1 MWYGLYAYA
10 RLRDTDD
17 HSSVAYVSLALG
29 IAFARLGRPQEAIDW
44 LQNSAATYRRIED
57 TDGLVTSLNN
67 LGLVHKNLREWREA
81 TRFLE
86 QALEIDE
93 RKGLFGPMRAH
104 HQNLGLIRYRLG
116 QWDLAE
122 EHFRQSLRI
131 SRQVSHEAGEAGAEL
146 ALGML
151 ARRRRQFDRAEELY
165 RHALELAN
173 NSGARREAELA
184 GEFLA

>member
-1 MWYGLYAYA
+1 
-10 RLRDTDD
+10 
-17 HSSVAYVSLALG
+17 
-29 IAFARLGRPQEAIDW
+29 
-44 LQNSAATYRRIED
+44 AATFRRIED
-57 TDGLVTSLNN
+57 ADGLVNALNS

-93 RKGLFGPMRAH
+93 RKGLFARMRSH

-116 QWDLAE
+116 QWELAD

-131 SRQVSHEAGEAGAEL
+131 CREISHAAGEASALL

-151 ARRRRQFDRAEELY
+151 ARRRRQPDRAEEHY
-165 RHALELAN
+165 RRALELAN
-173 NSGARREAELA
+173 GVGSRREAELA
-184 GEFLA
+184 GEFLAELELDRGN